1 MDKIPNIRH
10 LRVFREVAEL
20 HSVSAAAEREF
31 LSQPAVTQAIG
42 KLEAD
47 FGVSLLDRRS
57 DGLFTTEIGELFLRR
72 VGPALEHLR
81 VGAREATRQ
90 SLGKGGRGFPNF
102 DRLVT
107 AAQLRALVAVV
118 DAASFSMA
126 ARSVGISQ
134 PSIHRAT
141 RNLERLSGL
150 RLFEATHEGISPTPA
165 AQVLAQHVKLALSEI
180 RQGFD
185 EINEFLGDRS
195 GVITIG
201 TLPLARTFILPT
213 AIDATVKA
221 TRRVQIRVVDGP
233 YNELLRGLRY
243 GDLDCIIGALR
254 TPQPADDIVQEP
266 LFNAPLVIVAG
277 RHHPLAKQ
285 RNVSL
290 GETLSYPWVAPPR
303 TTPAGMYLFNTLAV
317 QDLEESPVRVVSSSL
332 VLIRGLLQAGN
343 YLTIITPQQVRHEFA
358 EGILVPI
365 DIDLAEAT
373 RPIGLTYRR
382 DWRPTRTQTLF
393 MDELRSAS
401 RIAAASML
409 PDDGSYSKNQ

>member
-180 RQGFD
+180 RQ
-185 EINEFLGDRS
+185 
-195 GVITIG
+195 
-201 TLPLARTFILPT
+201 
-213 AIDATVKA
+213 KA